1 MSRVL
6 MGSLLITLLFF
17 GCKSSGDQK
26 KANVPYD
33 SIRTAIKA
41 LDLEIGEGSSDPN
54 LHFRR
59 SQLFYSDRQ
68 LDQALH
74 DINKAI
80 ALDKT
85 SSEFYILLSDIYLL
99 MGQPQNCGE
108 ALDQALSIEPQNK
121 AALLKKA
128 KLNLIAQDYRKTFES
143 IKKLLAIDKINPDA
157 YYTRGIA
164 FLEYGDTAAAVNDL
178 LKAVEQNQQYYEAY
192 VQLGELYALRKDP
205 MAEMYFR
212 NALNIRPK
220 SKEALYMLGM
230 YYQETEKFDKA
241 IAVYQNFAQ
250 ADTTVRNAPF
260 NIGYIYLVYLKD
272 FKKAASFFTL
282 AIERDSTYFEAW
294 YNRGLAYELMGDF
307 DKAYKDYQ
315 VTLKIETNYPKA
327 IEGLNRLDR
336 IRLNR

>member
-1 MSRVL
+1 
-6 MGSLLITLLFF
+6 
-17 GCKSSGDQK
+17 
-26 KANVPYD
+26 
-33 SIRTAIKA
+33 
-41 LDLEIGEGSSDPN
+41 
-54 LHFRR
+54 
-59 SQLFYSDRQ
+59 
-68 LDQALH
+68 
-74 DINKAI
+74 
-80 ALDKT
+80 
-85 SSEFYILLSDIYLL
+85 
-99 MGQPQNCGE
+99 
-108 ALDQALSIEPQNK
+108 
-121 AALLKKA
+121 LLKKA